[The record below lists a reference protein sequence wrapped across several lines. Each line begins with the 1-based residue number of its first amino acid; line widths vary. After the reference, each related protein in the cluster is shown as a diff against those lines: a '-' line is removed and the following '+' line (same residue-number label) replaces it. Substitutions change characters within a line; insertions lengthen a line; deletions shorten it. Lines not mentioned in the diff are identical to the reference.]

1 MSESQYPYTTI
12 STQSNATYGSGS
24 TSTNTGYEQEQQV
37 TLHDGANEEYEY
49 SSDVW
54 SVDYSEGGDDE
65 DNERRPMPI
74 PEDTKIK
81 ISLNHDFDAKEGI
94 YHTPPTMIVVEVDW
108 TKKTTTNRKTK
119 ERKPFVDIS
128 GYTNTFR
135 SDPDFGINLSLSR
148 FMSSSHW
155 SKKIDELYRSV
166 DDNMSDFREIA
177 QRKYGRERH
186 ISESMELAVAEM
198 LYFLETEKDK
208 RGEDQIHIRI
218 LTTREAKG
226 LRDNKGYSRCKRRDK
241 IIIP

>member
-1 MSESQYPYTTI
+1 MSQSRYPYTTI
-12 STQSNATYGSGS
+12 STQSNATYGPGS

-49 SSDVW
+49 SSGVW
-54 SVDYSEGGDDE
+54 SIDYSEGGDD
-65 DNERRPMPI
+65 DDDERRPMPI

-81 ISLNHDFDAKEGI
+81 ISLNYDLDAKEGI
-94 YHTPPTMIVVEVDW
+94 YHTPPTMVVVEVDW
-108 TKKTTTNRKTK
+108 TTTANRKKK

-135 SDPDFGINLSLSR
+135 SDPDFGTNLNLSS

-166 DDNMSDFREIA
+166 DDNMSDFRKIPK
-177 QRKYGRERH
+177 RKYGRERH

-198 LYFLETEKDK
+198 LYSLETEKDK

-226 LRDNKGYSRCKRRDK
+226 LRDNWGYSRWKRRDK
-241 IIIP
+241 IIIS